1 MLLGMPDLYLDPTAT
16 VDDRA
21 DDLLDRM
28 TLSEKVAQL
37 GGVWITRLVRG
48 DAVNEARLQELLVDG
63 IGHVTRIGASTGL
76 RPQGRARLMNDVQRF
91 AIERTRLGIPVV
103 VHEESTGGFCAR
115 DATVFPQALG
125 LASSWDVDLL
135 TSIADVIRQQMLAVG
150 ARHTLAPVLDIAR
163 DPRWGRSEET
173 YGEDPV
179 LAGTLGAAYVRGMQ
193 TDDLRNGVICTGK
206 HFLGYGLPEGG
217 RNHGPVQ
224 LGPRELREVYAE
236 PFAAAIRDAG
246 LASIMNSY
254 SSVDGLPCA
263 GAAAILDG
271 LLRDELGFDGVVVAD
286 YWAVTLLITHH
297 RTAADKPAAAEQA
310 LRAGLDLELPA
321 LDCYSELIA
330 LVASGR
336 VDVALVDRACRRVL
350 VSKLRL
356 GLFEHPYVDEG
367 DAAAVYDTAAQRALA
382 RRAAI
387 ESIVLLENDGVLPLA
402 AGARVAVL
410 GPAADDV
417 RRLQG
422 DYHYPAHIEIVYEG
436 AHASGLP
443 MDHDASDPLALSSL
457 APDSLAPGP
466 FFTPHVTPL
475 EGLRA
480 AGVDVTDNLDRA
492 DVAVVFVGEESGLQ
506 LHSTVGEARDATV
519 LDLTDEQEALVLS
532 TAAQGVPT
540 VVVVISGRVHTLGPI
555 ADAANAILWCA
566 PPGEEGGNAIAD
578 VLTGRADPGGR
589 LPVSLPRSAGQLPVH
604 AGHRAGGDRSQF
616 HRDYIDS
623 PVAPR
628 WRFGHGRSYTTFSH
642 DSVSV
647 TSGSTLDPIVVT
659 VRVTNTGERTG
670 DEIVQLYGRDDIASV
685 ARPDQLLLGFTRVTL
700 DPGEARRVQFTV
712 DPSRLAFYDDAMRFV
727 VEPGTFTLWA
737 GESPATVVT
746 LDGDV
751 VLHEQRSIVAT
762 RVEVSAT

>member
-1 MLLGMPDLYLDPTAT
+1 MPDLYLDPAAT
-16 VDDRA
+16 SDARA
-21 DDLLDRM
+21 DDLLARM
-28 TLSEKVAQL
+28 TLAEKVAQL

-48 DAVNEARLQELLVDG
+48 NAVDEERLEQLLADG
-63 IGHVTRIGASTGL
+63 IGHITRIGASTGL

-91 AIERTRLGIPVV
+91 AMERTRLGIPVV

-125 LASSWDVDLL
+125 LASSWDIELVA
-135 TSIADVIRQQMLAVG
+135 SIADVIRVQMLAVG

-163 DPRWGRSEET
+163 DPRWGRVEET

-179 LAGTLGAAYVRGMQ
+179 LAGTLGAAYVRGLQ
-193 TDDLRNGVICTGK
+193 TGDLRNGVICTGK

-224 LGPRELREVYAE
+224 LGPRELREVFAE

-246 LASIMNSY
+246 LASVMNSY

-263 GAAAILDG
+263 GAKAILED

-286 YWAVTLLITHH
+286 YWAVTLLMTHH
-297 RTAADKPAAAEQA
+297 RTAADKASAAEQA
-310 LRAGLDLELPA
+310 LSAGLDLELPA
-321 LDCYSELIA
+321 LECYSELPG
-330 LVASGR
+330 LVESGR

-350 VSKLRL
+350 MSKLRL
-356 GLFEHPYVDEG
+356 GLFEHPYVDEA
-367 DAAAVYDTAAQRALA
+367 DATAVYDTAPQRALA
-382 RRAAI
+382 RRAAV

-402 AGARVAVL
+402 PGARVAVL
-410 GPAADDV
+410 GPAADDA

-422 DYHYPAHIEIVYEG
+422 DYHYPAHVEIVYEG
-436 AHASGLP
+436 ADAAGLP
-443 MDHDASDPLALSSL
+443 VASDAPDSLAQLAL

-480 AGVDVTDNLDRA
+480 AGVDITDDIDRA

-519 LDLTDEQEALVLS
+519 LDLTNEQEALVLS
-532 TAAQGVPT
+532 TAARGVPT
-540 VVVVISGRVHTLGPI
+540 VVVVISGRVHTLGEI
-555 ADAANAILWCA
+555 ADNVNALLWCA

-616 HRDYIDS
+616 HRDYIDG
-623 PVAPR
+623 PVSAR
-628 WRFGHGRSYTTFSH
+628 WRFGHGRSYTTFRH

-647 TSGSTLDPIVVT
+647 ASGSTRDPIVVT
-659 VRVTNTGERTG
+659 VRVTNTGDRAG
-670 DEIVQLYGRDDIASV
+670 DEVVQLYGRDDIASV
-685 ARPDQLLLGFTRVTL
+685 ARPDQLLLGFARVTL
-700 DPGEARRVQFTV
+700 DPGESRHVQLTV
-712 DPSRLAFYDDAMRFV
+712 DPSRLAFYDQAMRFV

-737 GESPATVVT
+737 GECPATVVT

-751 VLHEQRSIVAT
+751 ALYEQRSIVAT
-762 RVEVSAT
+762 QVEVAAP